1 VGIGVTSLLDVQ
13 AAAREFVI
21 HGRGAQHLSDGSA
34 AAPEWVLD
42 VEEVARAKVRAGVQ
56 RAASQGGAG
65 GGRSVDQVTHKRH
78 THTCTHT
85 LTHASHTHN
94 TRTLQVLS
102 GGLAERV
109 APEGAMLQ
117 YAVDAHLDE
126 ALRVLWLQ
134 VRHAGVLP
142 SFKLWL
148 QVRHTGV
155 LPSLKLWLQV
165 QRAHTQ
171 MRRCACCGCR

>member
-1 VGIGVTSLLDVQ
+1 
-13 AAAREFVI
+13 
-21 HGRGAQHLSDGSA
+21 
-34 AAPEWVLD
+34 
-42 VEEVARAKVRAGVQ
+42 
-56 RAASQGGAG
+56 
-65 GGRSVDQVTHKRH
+65 
-78 THTCTHT
+78 
-85 LTHASHTHN
+85 
-94 TRTLQVLS
+94 
-102 GGLAERV
+102 
-109 APEGAMLQ
+109 MLQ

-171 MRRCACCGCR
+171 MRHCACCGCR